1 MRIVYLLSSLG
12 VGGAEKQALAIAD
25 RMAARGHTVRLLVLM
40 QRLPAEWPTSIPTGH
55 LNVRKTPW
63 AALAGFRQGRAFLR
77 EFRPDLTHSHGFH
90 SNIFARLLRLV
101 SGRFVVLSTVH
112 NVYEGGWH
120 RMLAYRLTDRLSP
133 HTVAV
138 SRAAA
143 DRFIRLGAV
152 PRRKCSVILN
162 GIDVHEFAPNG
173 ERGARIRS
181 EIGVSDAREEAEFVW
196 LAVGRL
202 VPAKDYPNL
211 LRAFAQVRSW
221 RGDARLWIAGDAPLG
236 QIAALQQIVS
246 ELEIR
251 DSVRWLGLRRDM
263 PALLDA
269 ADAFVSGSA
278 WEGMPLAVGE
288 AMAMA
293 KPVVATD
300 VGGVR
305 ELVGDAG
312 LIVPAKES
320 EALADAMIA
329 TMGQGREALAAA
341 GRAARQRIVDHFS
354 MDATAD
360 RWLALYEGLL
370 GASESRERA
379 NSKFW
384 PF

>member
-12 VGGAEKQALAIAD
+12 VGGAEKQALAVAD
-25 RMAARGHTVRLLVLM
+25 RMASRGHTVQLLVLM
-40 QRLPAEWPTSIPTGH
+40 PRLPAEWPTAIPTLH
-55 LNVRKTPW
+55 LDVRKTPW
-63 AALAGFRQGRAFLR
+63 SVLAGFKRGRAFLR
-77 EFRPDLTHSHGFH
+77 EFQPDLIHSHSFH
-90 SNIFARLLRLV
+90 ANIFARLFRLAAPP
-101 SGRFVVLSTVH
+101 FAVLSTVH

-120 RMLAYRLTDRLSP
+120 RMLAYRLTDFLSRS
-133 HTVAV
+133 TVAV
-138 SRAAA
+138 SQAAA
-143 DRFIRLGAV
+143 DRFTRLGAV

-162 GIDVHEFAPNG
+162 GIDVQEFTPNADC
-173 ERGARIRS
+173 GARIRA
-181 EIGVSDAREEAEFVW
+181 EFGVSDAKEESEFIW

-202 VPAKDYPNL
+202 APAKDYPNL
-211 LRAFAQVRSW
+211 LHAFAEVRSG
-221 RGDARLWIAGDAPLG
+221 RGDARLWIAGDAAVG
-236 QIAALQQIVS
+236 QIAALLQLRN
-246 ELEIR
+246 ELELG

-312 LIVPAKES
+312 VIVPAKDS
-320 EALADAMIA
+320 DALAKAMLA
-329 TMGQGREALAAA
+329 TMKESREALTAR

-354 MDATAD
+354 MEATAET
-360 RWLALYEGLL
+360 WLALYEELIVNR
-370 GASESRERA
+370 ES
-379 NSKFW
+379 
-384 PF
+384 

>member
-12 VGGAEKQALAIAD
+12 VGGAEKQALAVAD
-25 RMAARGHTVRLLVLM
+25 RMAMRGHTVALLVLM
-40 QRLPAEWPTSIPTGH
+40 PRLAAEWPTAIPTLH
-55 LNVRKTPW
+55 LDLRKTPGTVF
-63 AALAGFRQGRAFLR
+63 AGFKRGRAFLR
-77 EFRPDLTHSHGFH
+77 EFQPKLVHSHGFH
-90 SNIFARLLRLV
+90 ANIFARLFRLAAPP
-101 SGRFVVLSTVH
+101 FVVLSTVH

-120 RMLAYRLTDRLSP
+120 RMLAYRLTDSLSRR
-133 HTVAV
+133 TIAV
-138 SRAAA
+138 SQAAA
-143 DRFIRLGAV
+143 DRFTRLGAV

-162 GIDVHEFAPNG
+162 GIEVQEFAPNG
-173 ERGARIRS
+173 ESGARIRA
-181 EIGVSDAREEAEFVW
+181 EIGASEAREEAEFIW

-202 VPAKDYPNL
+202 APAKDYPNL
-211 LRAFAQVRSW
+211 LRAFAEVRLG
-221 RGDARLWIAGDAPLG
+221 RGDARLWIAGDAAVG
-236 QIAALQQIVS
+236 QIAALQQLRS
-246 ELEIR
+246 ELGIG

-312 LIVPAKES
+312 VIVPAKDS
-320 EALADAMIA
+320 EALGKAMLS
-329 TMGQGREALAAA
+329 TMIQGREALAAR

-354 MDATAD
+354 MDRTAD
-360 RWLALYEGLL
+360 TWESLYGSLMTDRDL
-370 GASESRERA
+370 
-379 NSKFW
+379 
-384 PF
+384 

>member
-25 RMAARGHTVRLLVLM
+25 RMATRGHTVALLVLM
-40 QRLPAEWPTSIPTGH
+40 PRLSTEWPTAIPTLH
-55 LNVRKTPW
+55 LDVRKTP
-63 AALAGFRQGRAFLR
+63 LSVLKGFTRGRAFLR
-77 EFRPDLTHSHGFH
+77 EFRPDLVHSHGFH
-90 SNIFARLLRLV
+90 ANIFARLLRLAAPP
-101 SGRFVVLSTVH
+101 FIALSTVH

-120 RMLAYRLTDRLSP
+120 RMLAYRLTDGLSR

-138 SRAAA
+138 SQAAA
-143 DRFIRLGAV
+143 DRFIRIGAV

-162 GIDVHEFAPNG
+162 GIDIHEFAPD
-173 ERGARIRS
+173 EVSGARVRA
-181 EIGVSDAREEAEFVW
+181 EIGVSDAKEEAEFVW

-202 VPAKDYPNL
+202 APAKDYPNL
-211 LRAFAQVRSW
+211 LRAFAEVRLGRS
-221 RGDARLWIAGDAPLG
+221 DARLWIAGDAALG
-236 QIAALQQIVS
+236 QIAALQQLRS
-246 ELEIR
+246 ELEIG

-288 AMAMA
+288 AMAMG
-293 KPVVATD
+293 KSVVATD

-312 LIVPAKES
+312 AVVPAKDPV
-320 EALADAMIA
+320 ALAGAMLA
-329 TMGQGREALAAA
+329 TMGEGREELAAR
-341 GRAARQRIVDHFS
+341 GRVARQRIVDRFS

-360 RWLALYEGLL
+360 TWHAVYESMLA
-370 GASESRERA
+370 A
-379 NSKFW
+379 NKR
-384 PF
+384 

>member
-25 RMAARGHTVRLLVLM
+25 RMAARGHTVRLLVL
-40 QRLPAEWPTSIPTGH
+40 LPPLAAEWPTTIPTLY
-55 LNVRKTPW
+55 LNLRKNPW
-63 AALAGFRQGRAFLR
+63 TMLDGFRRAHAFLR
-77 EFRPDLTHSHGFH
+77 DFRPDLVHGH
-90 SNIFARLLRLV
+90 GYHANIFARLLRLATPP
-101 SGRFVVLSTVH
+101 FVALSTVH
-112 NVYEGGWH
+112 NVYEGGRH
-120 RMLAYRLTDRLSP
+120 RMLAYRVTDRLSR

-138 SRAAA
+138 SQAAA
-143 DRFIRLGAV
+143 NRFIRLGAV

-162 GIDVHEFAPNG
+162 GIDVHEFAPEG
-173 ERGARIRS
+173 ASGARIR
-181 EIGVSDAREEAEFVW
+181 EELGVSAAAEEAEFVW

-202 VPAKDYPNL
+202 VPNKDYPNL
-211 LRAFAQVRSW
+211 LRAFAEASSGRA
-221 RGDARLWIAGDAPLG
+221 DARLWIAGDAPVG

-263 PALLDA
+263 PALLGA

-312 LIVPAKES
+312 VIVPAKDS
-320 EALADAMIA
+320 EALADAMTA
-329 TMGQGREALAAA
+329 TMKKNREVLAAT
-341 GRAARQRIVDHFS
+341 GRAARQRIADHFS
-354 MDATAD
+354 MDAAAG
-360 RWLALYEGLL
+360 RWLALYEQLI
-370 GASESRERA
+370 RER
-379 NSKFW
+379 
-384 PF
+384 